1 NSKTPY
7 APEFIGGLAIGLFVL
22 MCHGL
27 FPQISTLSA
36 ILGAVM
42 PLVPGLAMTN
52 AIREIIMGDVLS
64 GLVRAITA
72 LLVVSSLVAGVWI
85 AFELVRFV

>member
-1 NSKTPY
+1 
-7 APEFIGGLAIGLFVL
+7 
-22 MCHGL
+22 
-27 FPQISTLSA
+27 
-36 ILGAVM
+36 M

>member
-1 NSKTPY
+1 
-7 APEFIGGLAIGLFVL
+7 FVL
-22 MCHGL
+22 MCHDL
-27 FPQISTLSA
+27 FPKISTLSA

-64 GLVRAITA
+64 GLVRSITA